1 MTLQA
6 APKGPDLQRHAKAM
20 FPPTRVGPNLWVP
33 GDTTFVHSQ
42 CQRIRARKPVN
53 AVYAFCEPPNSK

>member
-6 APKGPDLQRHAKAM
+6 APEDPNLQQGHC

-33 GDTTFVHSQ
+33 GDTTFDHSQ
-42 CQRIRARKPVN
+42 CQCIRARTPVD
-53 AVYAFCEPPNSK
+53 AVYAFCEPPNSM